1 MLPTNITPEGY
12 EYKIVTPPRL
22 LACIFLLSLALGARP
37 AGAQADALAS
47 AHDAL
52 KAGDLAAAA
61 QGHRDYLS
69 THPDAPDASKEA
81 LHLAWIL
88 YKEKLPD
95 TEIRQAFQDVCDRYS
110 GTAEAATAGFSLAN
124 YAVKDKRYD
133 LAIQR
138 FAKVAAEPD
147 APPNL
152 AAEALLETGFMH
164 IENYFAEQFVSADGV
179 LITDPSDLERA
190 AMLQRAAVRLAD
202 VAADLA
208 GRTDEA
214 GVYRTSAA
222 YAECGAGEVEL
233 LLGRPYVAERWYRS
247 ALKRCDQT
255 VEPPVRTLATLGLG
269 AALYHQGRYLAC
281 LKEMDRLLAEPAT
294 GKVLYSLTVPE
305 FVVAHAHLWE
315 AASYQH
321 LGKRVEAKAAAE
333 SASKTLVA
341 LTSIV
346 RADSPMTVMSVQ
358 ATKRADAWLA
368 ALRDP
373 QAARRERIA
382 ARDRNQPLPGGSESD
397 SASAPRASD
406 APSASLANG
415 QEGELR

>member
-1 MLPTNITPEGY
+1 M
-12 EYKIVTPPRL
+12 
-22 LACIFLLSLALGARP
+22 LACLFLLTLALGAPP
-37 AGAQADALAS
+37 ARAQTDALAS

-52 KAGDLAAAA
+52 RSGDLAAAA
-61 QGHRDYLS
+61 QGHRDYLQS
-69 THPDAPDASKEA
+69 HPDAADASKEA

-88 YKEKLPD
+88 YKEKVPD
-95 TEIRQAFQDVCDRYS
+95 SDIRKAFQDVCDKYA

-138 FAKVAAEPD
+138 FATVAAEPA

-164 IENYFAEQFVSADGV
+164 VENYFAEQFVSSEGV
-179 LITDPSDLERA
+179 LVADPSDLERA
-190 AMLQRAAVRLAD
+190 AMLQRAAQRLAE
-202 VAADLA
+202 VARELAARADET
-208 GRTDEA
+208 GVCRTA
-214 GVYRTSAA
+214 AA

-247 ALKRCDQT
+247 ALKRCDGT
-255 VEPPVRTLATLGLG
+255 VEPPVRTLATLGLR
-269 AALYHQGRYLAC
+269 AALYHEGRYLAC
-281 LKEMDRLLAEPAT
+281 LKQMDDLLAEPAT

-305 FVVAHAHLWE
+305 FVVAHAHLWQ

-346 RADSPMTVMSVQ
+346 PADSPMTVMSVR
-358 ATKRADAWLA
+358 ATKLADAWLA

-373 QAARRERIA
+373 QAAGRERIA